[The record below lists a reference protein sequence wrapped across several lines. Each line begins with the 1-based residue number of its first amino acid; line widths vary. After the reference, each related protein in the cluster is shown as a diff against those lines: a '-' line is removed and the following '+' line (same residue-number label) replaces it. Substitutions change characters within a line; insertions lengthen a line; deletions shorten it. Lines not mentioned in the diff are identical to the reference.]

1 MIYETV
7 PADHPILQGNL
18 FRHVPRVD
26 FSLATIPVVEDDGT
40 HEERWADV
48 PLNSEI
54 AAVLAVKSVTGIVVT
69 QNCDAQRGEYLC
81 LAQVDPFLSALRQSA
96 PPKNP
101 DKWQSL
107 IMAQAKANNRLFY
120 LPADQTV
127 GFAEPMI
134 ADFRII
140 VRVPRSDLENL
151 RIHRVGTLNKV
162 ASEHFR
168 EALSHFFRRYA
179 YNEWYPLTKDQFE
192 AYSAR
197 CEEPVAPFPWQ
208 KESKPE

>member
-7 PADHPILQGNL
+7 SADHPILQGDI

-40 HEERWADV
+40 HEESWAEV

-81 LAQVDPFLSALRQSA
+81 LAQVDPFLAALRQSV
-96 PPKNP
+96 PPKNA
-101 DKWQSL
+101 DKWRSL
-107 IMAQAKANNRLFY
+107 IIGQAKTNNRLFY
-120 LPADQTV
+120 LPADQAV
-127 GFAEPMI
+127 GFTEPMI

-140 VRVPRSDLENL
+140 VRVPRNDLENL
-151 RIHRVGTLNKV
+151 RNRRIGTLNKV
-162 ASEHFR
+162 ANEHFR

-192 AYSAR
+192 AYSNHS
-197 CEEPVAPFPWQ
+197 EEPLEPFPWQ
-208 KESKPE
+208 S